1 MPEIAVPEP
10 LEQLSPSENTRL
22 EHLEHIIENFRKS
35 YYKAGAALAEIRD
48 KRLYRATHASFEAY
62 VAERWELSRPRAYD
76 LIDASR
82 VANNLSAVADVSTT
96 NEFQLRA
103 LRDLPAEDQIEVY
116 TKAVERAEEGRVTRD
131 LLEETKE
138 ELLASRPTPRPSRR
152 PPPKSE
158 PSRGVMK
165 RALNRIETR
174 LGKQFRAMIEKGH
187 YISSPGDVVRFS
199 KLNDIEIL
207 HVAKRL
213 KQDWVFEEALEEATN
228 MLSPNDEIREL
239 HSLCVKAGGKV
250 KTTVFSFTHIV
261 VDEKHEQELNSKLK
275 GWPTGL

>member
-1 MPEIAVPEP
+1 MHEIGVPEP
-10 LEQLSPSENTRL
+10 LEQLSRPENTRL

-82 VANNLSAVADVSTT
+82 VANNLSAVADVATT

-116 TKAVERAEEGRVTRD
+116 TKAVERAGEGRVTRD

-138 ELLASRPTPRPSRR
+138 ELLAARPAPRPSRR

-165 RALNRIETR
+165 RALNRIETM

-199 KLNDIEIL
+199 KLNDIEML

-213 KQDWVFEEALEEATN
+213 KQDWVFEEALDETSN
-228 MLSPNDEIREL
+228 MLSPHDEIRDL

-275 GWPTGL
+275 GWATGL

>member
-1 MPEIAVPEP
+1 M
-10 LEQLSPSENTRL
+10 
-22 EHLEHIIENFRKS
+22 IE
-35 YYKAGAALAEIRD
+35 YCTA
-48 KRLYRATHASFEAY
+48 
-62 VAERWELSRPRAYD
+62 AERWELSRPRAYD
-76 LIDASR
+76 LIDAFR
-82 VANNLSAVADVSTT
+82 VADNLSAVADITAT

-116 TKAVERAEEGRVTRD
+116 TKAVERAGEGRVTRD

-138 ELLASRPTPRPSRR
+138 ELLASRQIPRPSRR
-152 PPPKSE
+152 PPPKSV
-158 PSRGVMK
+158 PTPGVMK
-165 RALNRIETR
+165 RALDHIETM
-174 LGKQFRAMIEKGH
+174 LGKQFRAMVEKGH
-187 YISSPGDVVRFS
+187 YIPSPGDVVRFS

-207 HVAKRL
+207 QVAKRL
-213 KQDWVFEEALEEATN
+213 KQDWVFEEALDEATN

-275 GWPTGL
+275 GWPKGL

>member
-1 MPEIAVPEP
+1 MPEITVPEP
-10 LEQLSPSENTRL
+10 LEQLLPSENTRL

-35 YYKAGAALAEIRD
+35 YYKAGAALAEIRN

-82 VANNLSAVADVSTT
+82 VANNLSAVADITT
-96 NEFQLRA
+96 ANEFQLRA
-103 LRDLPAEDQIEVY
+103 LRDLTAEDQIEVY
-116 TKAVERAEEGRVTRD
+116 TKAVERAGEGRVTRD

-152 PPPKSE
+152 PQPKSE
-158 PSRGVMK
+158 PTPGVMK

-174 LGKQFRAMIEKGH
+174 LGKQFRAMVEKGH
-187 YISSPGDVVRFS
+187 YMPSPGDVVRFS
-199 KLNDIEIL
+199 KLNEIEML

-213 KQDWVFEEALEEATN
+213 KQDWVFKEALDEATK

-275 GWPTGL
+275 DWPKSL

>member
-1 MPEIAVPEP
+1 MPEIGAPEP

-22 EHLEHIIENFRKS
+22 ENLEHIIENFRKS
-35 YYKAGAALAEIRD
+35 YFKAGAALAEIRN

-82 VANNLSAVADVSTT
+82 VANNLSAVADITTT

-103 LRDLPAEDQIEVY
+103 LRALPAKDQIEVY
-116 TKAVERAEEGRVTRD
+116 TKAVERAGESRVTRD
-131 LLEETKE
+131 LLEETKQ
-138 ELLASRPTPRPSRR
+138 ELLAARPTPRPSRR

-158 PSRGVMK
+158 PTSRVMK
-165 RALNRIETR
+165 RALNHIETM
-174 LGKQFRAMIEKGH
+174 LGKQFRAMVEKGR
-187 YISSPGDVVRFS
+187 YIPSPGDVVRFS

-250 KTTVFSFTHIV
+250 KTAVFSFTHIV